1 MALEIILK
9 NATKFSIEEQSSR
22 IIKLFI
28 DSLTS
33 KNEKIAIMVTSIMGE
48 TYQKLQGILLK
59 NEANCV
65 RFWKSLI
72 EVA

>member
-9 NATKFSIEEQSSR
+9 NATKFSLEEQGSR
-22 IIKLFI
+22 IVKLYI

-33 KNEKIAIMVTSIMGE
+33 KNEKIAIMSTAFMGE
-48 TYQKLQGILLK
+48 TYQKLQGIILK
-59 NEANCV
+59 NEANCF

-72 EVA
+72 